1 MNKCFQ
7 TKYTCATLVSFVM
20 NRHKQQQDETWD
32 RFTRWTSSLLCFS
45 IIMLSSSVV
54 KLEFWVFRREQN
66 KTEEY
71 QYTMLSRC
79 KRGDCLPTNVQSSP
93 FPVRCRIPIWNLK
106 RKCTEKS
113 VWAIGIVFKY
123 VYKCTCYKWYKYTCT
138 MDTYVPT
145 SLHATLIWSPPSF
158 PSWTRVSFFL
168 APNRW
173 SVEFQTSEKQLHN
186 GRKVVQFKKSQK
198 HREKKSH
205 CTTEGNSKNIGN
217 TMVVVAMMQHHE
229 TPINTMQHYATPWPV
244 HTRTA
249 TCASFWLFSIST
261 LTAFNLVVI
270 ATKSAFSTD
279 ALSAFSSRSSHKS
292 WKNRHKRWIHSISP
306 TAPQLGQE

>member
-1 MNKCFQ
+1 MFQ
-7 TKYTCATLVSFVM
+7 KWHTCATLVSFVI
-20 NRHKQQQDETWD
+20 NRHNQQQDETWD

-106 RKCTEKS
+106 RESTEKS

-123 VYKCTCYKWYKYTCT
+123 VYKCMCTSGTCTST

-198 HREKKSH
+198 HRGGEAMAQQRQFKKYRKHNGGSSNDA
-205 CTTEGNSKNIGN
+205 TSWN
-217 TMVVVAMMQHHE
+217 TNKHHATLCNTLTSTHTYRDLCLVVAGFDLHFDCFQLRRHRHQIRVQH
-229 TPINTMQHYATPWPV
+229 
-244 HTRTA
+244 
-249 TCASFWLFSIST
+249 
-261 LTAFNLVVI
+261 
-270 ATKSAFSTD
+270 
-279 ALSAFSSRSSHKS
+279 RSSL
-292 WKNRHKRWIHSISP
+292 RV
-306 TAPQLGQE
+306 